1 MTTYSAVFREAL
13 ESILD
18 YWMDYTI
25 DPVKGG
31 FFGRIHPDN
40 RVEPDAPKGSVLN
53 ARILW
58 TFSAAYRQNR
68 REDYLDTATHCYR
81 YILEYFIDPRWG
93 GVYWSVDAEGR
104 PLDTKKQV
112 YAIAFTIYGLTE
124 YYAATGDQESL
135 EAAIRLYN
143 DIEKFSYDK
152 TRGGYLEAFSMDWRP
167 IQDLRLSAKD
177 ANEKK
182 TMNTHLHILEA
193 YTNLYRVWREPK
205 LQQKVYGLIADFLRY
220 MIDPR
225 THHLVL
231 FLDEDWNPRSDSI
244 SYGHDI
250 EASWLLLEA
259 AEVVGEK
266 DEALVQ
272 PLKKVALEMV
282 NAAVEGLSPDGALY
296 YEYEPSAGHMRKEKH
311 WWVQAEAMVG
321 LVNAWQISGKTAYYT
336 QFERVWAFTDRHIID
351 HVGGEWV
358 WGLKE
363 DNSLMEGEDKVG
375 IWKCP
380 YHNGRAMIEL
390 IRRLNGAPMVGAS
403 HF

>member
-1 MTTYSAVFREAL
+1 METYGLVFREAL

-18 YWMDYTI
+18 YWMDHTI
-25 DPVKGG
+25 DPVRGG

-68 REDYLDTATHCYR
+68 RDDYLDTATRSYR
-81 YILEYFIDPRWG
+81 YILEHFIDPRWG
-93 GVYWSVDAEGR
+93 GVYWSVDADGR

-124 YYAATGDQESL
+124 YYTATGDQEAL
-135 EAAIRLYN
+135 EAAIRLYD
-143 DIEKFSYDK
+143 DIEKHSYDMLK
-152 TRGGYLEAFSMDWRP
+152 GGYMEAFSVDWRP

-193 YTNLYRVWREPK
+193 YTNLYRVWQEPK
-205 LQQKVYGLIADFLRY
+205 LQQKVYGLIADFLRF

-231 FLDEDWNPRSDSI
+231 FLDEDWNPRSDTI

-259 AEVVGEK
+259 AEVVGEG
-266 DEALVQ
+266 DEALMQ
-272 PLKKVALEMV
+272 PLREIALEMTD
-282 NAAVEGLSPDGALY
+282 AAIEGLSPEGALY
-296 YEYEPSAGHMRKEKH
+296 YEYEPSERLLRKEKH
-311 WWVQAEAMVG
+311 WWAQAEAMVG
-321 LVNAWQISGKTAYYT
+321 LVNAWQISGKGTYLE
-336 QFERVWAFTDRHIID
+336 QFKRVWAFTDRHIID
-351 HVGGEWV
+351 HAGGEWV
-358 WGLKE
+358 WGVKE
-363 DNSLMEGEDKVG
+363 NNSLMEGEDKVG

-390 IRRLNGAPMVGAS
+390 IRRLPAGAL
-403 HF
+403 